1 MGNSKKKQQT
11 KEDKKSRRGKVT
23 RRGSSTGYNAADD
36 LPILQRARALWQR
49 NKLLEALALFEQ
61 ALAEHP
67 KHTVATIDASRAFG
81 TVYQVRRAEELLK
94 NLLPRIERQPHAL
107 HLSGQSYRLLR
118 RPAEARKCFEAAI
131 KLDDRAADTFL
142 ELAILE
148 ERHGELEAGLEHVER
163 RLRLIVGDPEGS
175 VVKARILRRMGE
187 LSAAATLLRRVAN
200 STKVHWLTR
209 SRAYGE
215 LAALLDAQQDFDEAW
230 RAALGGKRVQQPH
243 AAEFRRRRREHL
255 PVFAKLAQDLTTN
268 MLADWRQDEAD
279 DADAI
284 SNVLLTGMPRSGT
297 TLLERILNTHSRII
311 GCDEL
316 DAFPRF
322 LIPLMLGSIPLTDL
336 TAEKLC
342 SISEDRLREL
352 RRLHRQFIEE
362 AMDVPLAGRVLVDK
376 NPSLLPVITLYR
388 RLLPASRLV
397 ICLRDPRDV
406 LVSCMLS
413 YLPLNDFSVDFLDLD
428 SAVQRLR
435 FDLALWQELRGK
447 LVNDWIEIR
456 YEHIVADMPNAIA
469 PVLKWLNLDWDT
481 QIDRYRE
488 VNAGQQV
495 YSPTYAEVG
504 APIYT
509 RAIGRWKNYA
519 AQLSQ
524 AIPDLEG
531 TVTSLGYD

>member
-1 MGNSKKKQQT
+1 MGNSKKKQHAN
-11 KEDKKSRRGKVT
+11 EDKKRHRGKVT
-23 RRGSSTGYNAADD
+23 RRESSTSYDAADD
-36 LPILQRARALWQR
+36 LQILQRARALWQR

-61 ALAEHP
+61 ALSEHP
-67 KHTVATIDASRAFG
+67 HHTVATIDASRAFG
-81 TVYQVRRAEELLK
+81 AVYQVRRAEQLLK
-94 NLLPRIERQPHAL
+94 NLLPRIVRQPHAL
-107 HLSGQSYRLLR
+107 HLAGQSYRLLR
-118 RPAEARKCFEAAI
+118 RPIAARKCFEAAI
-131 KLDDRAADTFL
+131 ALDERAADTFL

-148 ERHGELEAGLEHVER
+148 ERHGELEAGLEHIER
-163 RLRLIVGDPEGS
+163 RLRLIVDDPEGS

-187 LSAAATLLRRVAN
+187 LSAAATLLRRVADN
-200 STKVHWLTR
+200 TNVHWLTR

-215 LAALLDAQQDFDEAW
+215 LAALLDSQQNFDEAW
-230 RAALGGKRVQQPH
+230 HAALSGKRVQQPH
-243 AAEFRRRRREHL
+243 AAELHRRRREHL
-255 PVFAKLAQDLTTN
+255 PVFARLAQDLTTN
-268 MLADWRQDEAD
+268 MLADWHQGEAD
-279 DADAI
+279 DADAV

-297 TLLERILNTHSRII
+297 TLLERILNAHTRII

-322 LIPLMLGSIPLTDL
+322 LIPLMLGAVSLKDL

-342 SISEDRLREL
+342 SISDDRLREL
-352 RRLHRQFIEE
+352 RRLYRQFIEE

-388 RLLPASRLV
+388 RLLPTSRLV

-447 LVNDWIEIR
+447 LVNHWIEIR
-456 YEHIVADMPNAIA
+456 YEHIVTDMPTAIA

-488 VNAGQQV
+488 VNSGQQV

-504 APIYT
+504 TPIYS
-509 RAIGRWKNYA
+509 RAIGRWNNYA

-524 AIPDLEG
+524 EIPDLEA
-531 TVTSLGYD
+531 TAASLGYD